1 MTAGTV
7 AVIGEGPQLRGYAL
21 AGAVVLAAHGAD
33 AVHQAWAALSEQTT
47 LVIVSKSAAAHLTE
61 ELAADWPLTAVIP
74 E

>member
-7 AVIGEGPQLRGYAL
+7 AVIGEGPQLRSYAL
-21 AGAVVLAAHGAD
+21 AGAVVFTAHGAD

-47 LVIVSKSAAAHLTE
+47 LVIVSKRAAAHLTE
-61 ELAADWPLTAVIP
+61 ELTADWPLTAVIP